1 MPEVKAEVHLKLDHV
16 NVVVEKATDE
26 ALAAL
31 ALQIEGQTT
40 ANIANNNQID
50 TGFMMN
56 SVYTISRRDST
67 YKDADP
73 TGEYR
78 SRKTGQQVER
88 KLAPEE
94 RLPSDA
100 AAAVIVGA
108 AYAIYQEVQDSFLFK
123 AAEQVARDAEG
134 ICEPV
139 YRAEV
144 HD

>member
-1 MPEVKAEVHLKLDHV
+1 MPDVKAEVHLKLDHV
-16 NVVVEKATDE
+16 NMVVEKATDE

-31 ALQIEGQTT
+31 ALQIAGQTT
-40 ANIANNNQID
+40 TNIANNNQID

-56 SVYTISRRDST
+56 SVYAITRHSST

-78 SRKTGQQVER
+78 SRKTGQHVGR
-88 KLAPEE
+88 KLAPEQ

-100 AAAVIVGA
+100 AAGVIVGA
-108 AYAIYQEVQDSFLFK
+108 NYAIYQETQDSFLFK
-123 AAEQVARDAEG
+123 AAEQVARDADG

-139 YRAEV
+139 YRNEV